1 MSLTAPWAR
10 AVTDPSASWVSG
22 WDTSGFPADA
32 LPYGVCDAGQG
43 TFIGVAIG
51 DAVFDLTK
59 AAAAGLLPDIDPVAA
74 SAGTLNILMRQGA
87 SRLQAL
93 RARLQELLR
102 RDGPSIH
109 RAAAERC
116 LTDRSAVQLRLPVRV
131 GDFTD
136 FYASEHHALRS
147 MRAVAP
153 NAELAG
159 NWYAMPVGY
168 SSRAGAIVGDGVS
181 IVRPSGQQRVAGE
194 AVFAPSRMLD
204 YEAEIGLIVCADSQQ
219 GRPVPIGSASDYLFG
234 VSLLND
240 WSARDIQRWES
251 QPLGPHLG
259 KSFATQLGPWVLPL
273 PALAGA
279 AWPNPTAS
287 RALPYLNHEGQFLFD
302 IEVEVS
308 LASAAMLSAG
318 LAPITICQANARD
331 LYWDAVQMIAH
342 VTSNGA
348 PLRVGDVL
356 GTGTISGPAL
366 EQSACLLERTSA
378 GRAPLELPDGTR
390 RNYLED
396 GDELALHGRVRRR
409 DGVVLSLGS
418 LRATVAPATE
428 RQPER

>member
-1 MSLTAPWAR
+1 M
-10 AVTDPSASWVSG
+10 TDPSASWVSG

-51 DAVFDLTK
+51 DQIFDLAK
-59 AAAAGLLPDIDPVAA
+59 AAAAGLLPHIDLAVATA
-74 SAGTLNILMRQGA
+74 ETLNPLMRQGDA
-87 SRLQAL
+87 RLRAL
-93 RARLQELLR
+93 RARLQELLQ
-102 RDGPSIH
+102 RDGPAID
-109 RAAAERC
+109 RDEAERC
-116 LTDRSAVQLRLPVRV
+116 LTDRSAVRLRMPVHV

-153 NAELAG
+153 NAELAA

-168 SSRAGAIVGDGVS
+168 SSRAGAVVGDGVS
-181 IVRPSGQQRVAGE
+181 IVRPSGQQRIAGQ

-204 YEAEIGLIVCADSQQ
+204 YEAEIGLIVCADSHH

-273 PALAGA
+273 AALAGA
-279 AWPNPTAS
+279 TWPNPTAGG
-287 RALPYLNHEGQFLFD
+287 ALPYLRHEGQFLFD
-302 IEVEVS
+302 IEVKVT
-308 LASAAMLSAG
+308 LASAAMRSAG

-331 LYWDAVQMIAH
+331 LYWDAAQMIAH

-366 EQSACLLERTSA
+366 EQSACLLERTSG

-390 RNYLED
+390 RSYLED
-396 GDELALHGRVRRR
+396 GDELALHGQVRRQ
-409 DGVVLSLGS
+409 DGAGLSLGRLS
-418 LRATVAPATE
+418 AIVAPAHE
-428 RQPER
+428 RQPAVD

>member
-1 MSLTAPWAR
+1 M
-10 AVTDPSASWVSG
+10 TDPSASWVSG

-43 TFIGVAIG
+43 PYIGVAIG
-51 DAVFDLTK
+51 DQVFDLAK
-59 AAAAGLLPDIDPVAA
+59 AAAAGLLPDIDPAA
-74 SAGTLNILMRQGA
+74 VSTGTLNRLMRQGPA
-87 SRLQAL
+87 RLQAL
-93 RARLQELLR
+93 RARLHELLQ
-102 RDGPSIH
+102 RDGPSID
-109 RAAAERC
+109 RNAAELC
-116 LTDRSAVQLRLPVRV
+116 LTDQSAVLQKTPVHV

-153 NAELAG
+153 DAQLAA

-181 IVRPSGQQRVAGE
+181 IVRPSGQQRVAGQ

-204 YEAEIGLIVCADSQQ
+204 YEAEIGLIVCADSQH

-279 AWPNPTAS
+279 TWPNPTAS
-287 RALPYLNHEGQFLFD
+287 RCLPYLRHAGQFLFD
-302 IEVEVS
+302 IEVEVT
-308 LASAAMLSAG
+308 LASAAMRSAG
-318 LAPITICQANARD
+318 LAPVTICQANARD
-331 LYWDAVQMIAH
+331 LYWDAAQMIAH

-366 EQSACLLERTSA
+366 EQSACLLERTSG

-390 RNYLED
+390 RSYLED
-396 GDELALHGRVRRR
+396 GDELALHGQVRRR
-409 DGVVLSLGS
+409 DGVVLSLGR
-418 LRATVAPATE
+418 LRATVGPADD
-428 RQPER
+428 RQWAVD

>member
-1 MSLTAPWAR
+1 MSSF
-10 AVTDPSASWVSG
+10 SASWVPG

-32 LPYGVCDAGQG
+32 LPYGVCDTGQG
-43 TFIGVAIG
+43 PFIGVAIG
-51 DAVFDLTK
+51 DQVFDLSK
-59 AAAAGLLPDIDPVAA
+59 ASAAGLLPVIDQVAT
-74 SAGTLNILMRQGA
+74 SAGTLNLLMRQGA
-87 SRLQAL
+87 ARLQAL
-93 RARLQELLR
+93 RTRLHELLWSH
-102 RDGPSIH
+102 GPSID
-109 RAAAERC
+109 RDAAERC
-116 LTDRSAVQLRLPVRV
+116 LTDRSAVQLRLPVQV

-147 MRAVAP
+147 MRAVVH
-153 NAELAG
+153 NAELAA

-168 SSRAGAIVGDGVS
+168 SSRAGAIVGDAVEV
-181 IVRPSGQQRVAGE
+181 VRPSGQQRVAGE
-194 AVFAPSRMLD
+194 AIFAPSRMLD
-204 YEAEIGLIVCADSQQ
+204 YEAEIGLIICADSQH
-219 GRPVPIGSASDYLFG
+219 GRPVPIESASDYLFG

-279 AWPNPTAS
+279 ARPNPMAS

-302 IEVEVS
+302 IEVKVT
-308 LASAAMLSAG
+308 LASAAMRRAG

-331 LYWDAVQMIAH
+331 LYWDAAQMIAH

-366 EQSACLLERTSA
+366 EQSACLLERTSG
-378 GRAPLELPDGTR
+378 GRSPLELPDGTR
-390 RNYLED
+390 RSYLED
-396 GDELALHGRVRRR
+396 GDELTLNGQVRRG
-409 DGVVLSLGS
+409 DGVALSLGS
-418 LRATVAPATE
+418 LKATVAPAYE
-428 RQPER
+428 RQSAVGEPSV